1 MNTITLD
8 EAKQIK
14 LFNRTETK
22 YKCDFESACK
32 FMQYLYD
39 NYFVVSENGISLF
52 NYMSVY
58 FDTPELKLYNDHKK
72 GVPTRQKVRI
82 REYSNGDKYLEIKT
96 KSEDGKTNKQRI
108 PINHMNINANFVWV
122 KENLK
127 YNIQELNH
135 ILNVKY
141 LRLTFISQDYHERI
155 TIDFNIEFFNLLNS
169 TNKKIG
175 DVIIE
180 IKQDDKCQSKIKEVI
195 KTFNIEETHFSKYY
209 NGLTLTT

>member
-1 MNTITLD
+1 MNIITLE

-32 FMQYLYD
+32 FMQYLYE
-39 NYFVVSENGISLF
+39 NYFVVCENNISLF
-52 NYMSVY
+52 TYMSVY
-58 FDTPELKLYNDHKK
+58 FDTPELKLYNEHKNR
-72 GVPTRQKVRI
+72 VPSRQKIRI

-96 KSEDGKTNKQRI
+96 KSEDGKTSKQRI
-108 PINHMNINANFVWV
+108 PIKQMNIYDNFVWV

-127 YNIQELNH
+127 YNIQKLNH
-135 ILNVKY
+135 VLNVKY

-155 TIDFNIEFFNLLNS
+155 TIDFNIEFFNLLNN

-180 IKQDDKCQSKIKEVI
+180 IKQDNNCKSNIKEVI